1 MKDNKLEI
9 ISMEEDCQRCRC
21 AHLYEVT
28 IKNEASEQRF
38 YIDLNHQASLKN
50 GKIEFERN
58 GKCDYSK
65 NPYEAAVIHV
75 IGCNG
80 IADDIIRHFN
90 NSYLEFEKKWKVGC
104 KKEHCNN
111 CMVCE

>member
-21 AHLYEVT
+21 ANLYEVT
-28 IKNEASEQRF
+28 IKNGVSEQRF
-38 YIDLNHQASLKN
+38 YIDLNHKASLKN

-65 NPYEAAVIHV
+65 NPYGTAVIHA

-90 NSYLEFEKKWKVGC
+90 KSYLEFENEWKK
-104 KKEHCNN
+104 NN
-111 CMVCE
+111 QK